1 MWSRSSLL
9 FRRFSGELAAVAATA
24 SATGCRCGCST
35 HPLHRLNSL
44 PPLSSLFRLASAG
57 ALASS
62 LRSHHHSHNRLDS
75 KLNPLFPSTLFVA
88 RRCQSQSSRGK
99 VSTQWQ
105 DGTVDPRYS
114 SEGNMRQLNAET
126 MPHYVKATIQ
136 KDRREMGLG
145 EIFDWAEFAKD
156 AIYIPTRSGPLWVG
170 SDDPRAA
177 KFVRRREK
185 MKRKPLQ
192 RTRPKPGPDPAKV
205 LEDHPLRE
213 YFTTPTN
220 LHDPLSV
227 ATGLHRAGRIREYDI
242 KHTAAKIEYVARP
255 PIVSIMGHVDH
266 GKTTL
271 LDYLR
276 RTNVAAGEAG
286 GITQNVGAF
295 QVKTPDGHS
304 ITFIDTPGH
313 AAFTAMREVGATT
326 NDMIIL
332 IVSAVDGVQP
342 QTREVIELAQRQGT
356 PMLVAITKI
365 DRQPNCDY
373 IKEQLRS
380 CNVELEEDGGDTQL
394 VKICAKDGRGIDDL
408 LEAIQLQAELSEVST
423 PLPSRA
429 ELYVLESRNLGTTE
443 VAAVVRCGTVQPGQV
458 FVSGTIYGTVKRVL
472 DDHGTTLGSAGPSV
486 PVVLQGIRVPPKP
499 GSILMQV
506 SSESHAEKFSYFM
519 RDVYST
525 EGGRENYLQMMN
537 QERQGN
543 IEGRK
548 PDNNMVRAY
557 STQAFILCVKAATF
571 GMLQALMKTVYELPR
586 LEGVSLEV
594 KVTEVGGLKDYDVA
608 MIGSSGRPGCI
619 LLYGDCKDSNG
630 LDVPNHV
637 SVLRFN
643 VLYHGIDEL
652 KRVLVESLPK
662 IKKTR
667 VLATAECLQTFKAS
681 QAGRGG
687 NAGGMKVTS
696 GTLNASHPTC
706 RVIRKHQDIKAKL
719 AAAVAGT
726 KSSVTT
732 NSLDED
738 ASVVREVVYEG
749 QMKELRRFK
758 DLVPTVENGLECGVV
773 LFDDFSFRVGDVLE
787 QYEVYEESRD
797 VAEEFAAAEK
807 REKILREQ
815 AEMQARMDDE
825 AAATTSLSPEGKL
838 KGNALHEKLT
848 AAASAAA
855 ATGTSTSAAKATA

>member
-1 MWSRSSLL
+1 MWRSTALL
-9 FRRFSGELAAVAATA
+9 IRQVGAELTTPAVAVAAA
-24 SATGCRCGCST
+24 SATSGSCNA
-35 HPLHRLNSL
+35 PLRVSLLSRLAVLHNDTAVIA
-44 PPLSSLFRLASAG
+44 PSSLCVS
-57 ALASS
+57 
-62 LRSHHHSHNRLDS
+62 
-75 KLNPLFPSTLFVA
+75 
-88 RRCQSQSSRGK
+88 RRHQSQSSTGK
-99 VSTQWQ
+99 PTFQWQ
-105 DGTVDPRYS
+105 ESVVDPRYS
-114 SEGNMRQLNAET
+114 SEGNMRQLKAET

-177 KFVRRREK
+177 KFVRRKEK
-185 MKRKPLQ
+185 MKRQPLQ

-213 YFTTPTN
+213 YFTTATN

-227 ATGLHRAGRIREYDI
+227 ATGLHRAGRIKEYDI
-242 KHTAAKIEYVARP
+242 KHTAAHIEYTARP

-271 LDYLR
+271 LDHLR

-295 QVKTPDGHS
+295 QVKTPDGHF

-373 IKEQLRS
+373 IKDQLRT
-380 CNVELEEDGGDTQL
+380 CNVELEEDGGDIQL
-394 VKICAKDGRGIDDL
+394 VKICAKDGQGISDL
-408 LEAIQLQAELSEVST
+408 LEAIQLQAELCEVAT
-423 PLPSRA
+423 PNPSRA
-429 ELYVLESRNLGTTE
+429 ELYVLESRNLGQTE

-458 FVSGTIYGTVKRVL
+458 FVSGTVYGTVKRVL
-472 DDHGTTLGSAGPSV
+472 DDQGATLGSAGPSV
-486 PVVLQGIRVPPKP
+486 PVVLHGIRVPPKP
-499 GSILMQV
+499 GSILLQV
-506 SSESHAEKFSYFM
+506 SGETHAEKFSYFM
-519 RDVYST
+519 RDVYSA
-525 EGGRENYLQMMN
+525 EGGRENYLQIVN

-548 PDNNMVRAY
+548 PDNNLVRTF
-557 STQAFILCVKAATF
+557 STKAFLLCVKAATF
-571 GMLQALMKTVYELPR
+571 GMLQALMKTIYELPR
-586 LEGVSLEV
+586 LEGVSIEV

-608 MIGSSGRPGCI
+608 TIGASGRPSCI
-619 LLYGDCKDSNG
+619 LLFGDCKDSFT
-630 LDVPNHV
+630 LDIPNNV
-637 SVLRFN
+637 TLLRFN
-643 VLYHGIDEL
+643 VLYHGIDDL

-662 IKKTR
+662 VQKTR
-667 VLATAECLQTFKAS
+667 LLATAECLQTFKAS
-681 QAGRGG
+681 QAGRVG

-696 GTLNASHPTC
+696 GTLDASHLTF
-706 RVIRKHQDIKAKL
+706 RVVRKQQNLKAKL
-719 AAAVAGT
+719 AAVAAAAASGGKASLT
-726 KSSVTT
+726 SSG
-732 NSLDED
+732 LDDDETV
-738 ASVVREVVYEG
+738 AREVVYEG
-749 QMKELRRFK
+749 QVKELRRFK
-758 DLVPTVENGLECGVV
+758 ELVPTVENGLECGVV

-797 VAEEFAAAEK
+797 VADEYAAAEK
-807 REKILREQ
+807 REKILRDQ
-815 AEMQARMDDE
+815 AETQARMEDDAADADAHAQKSRALRE
-825 AAATTSLSPEGKL
+825 KLAAAG
-838 KGNALHEKLT
+838 
-848 AAASAAA
+848 AAA
-855 ATGTSTSAAKATA
+855 A

>member
-1 MWSRSSLL
+1 
-9 FRRFSGELAAVAATA
+9 
-24 SATGCRCGCST
+24 
-35 HPLHRLNSL
+35 
-44 PPLSSLFRLASAG
+44 
-57 ALASS
+57 
-62 LRSHHHSHNRLDS
+62 
-75 KLNPLFPSTLFVA
+75 
-88 RRCQSQSSRGK
+88 
-99 VSTQWQ
+99 
-105 DGTVDPRYS
+105 
-114 SEGNMRQLNAET
+114 MRQLHADT

-145 EIFDWAEFAKD
+145 EVFDWVEFAKD
-156 AIYIPTRSGPLWVG
+156 AVYIPTRSGALWVG

-177 KFVRRREK
+177 KFMRRKEK
-185 MKRKPLQ
+185 MKRQPLQ
-192 RTRPKPGPDPAKV
+192 RTRPKPGPDPAKA

-213 YFTTPTN
+213 YFTTATN

-242 KHTAAKIEYVARP
+242 KHTAAKIEYTARP

-271 LDYLR
+271 LDHLR
-276 RTNVAAGEAG
+276 STNVAASEAG

-295 QVKTPDGHS
+295 QVKTPDGNS

-342 QTREVIELAQRQGT
+342 QTREVIEIAHRQGT

-373 IKEQLRS
+373 IKDQLRACS
-380 CNVELEEDGGDTQL
+380 VELEEDGGDTQL
-394 VKICAKDGRGIDDL
+394 VKICAKDGRGIPDL

-423 PLPSRA
+423 PTPCRA

-458 FVSGTIYGTVKRVL
+458 FVSGTIYGTVKRIL
-472 DDHGTTLGSAGPSV
+472 DDHGATMGSAGPSV
-486 PVVLQGIRVPPKP
+486 PVILQGIRVPPKP

-506 SSESHAEKFSYFM
+506 SSEQHAEKFSYFM
-519 RDVYST
+519 RDVYT
-525 EGGRENYLQMMN
+525 AEGGRENYLQILN

-548 PDNNMVRAY
+548 PDNNIVRAY

-571 GMLQALMKTVYELPR
+571 GMLQALMKMIYELPR
-586 LEGVSLEV
+586 LEGVSMEV
-594 KVTEVGGLKDYDVA
+594 KVTEVGGLKNTDVA
-608 MIGSSGRPGCI
+608 QIGATGRPGCI
-619 LLYGDCKDSNG
+619 LLFGDCKDSCS

-637 SVLRFN
+637 SVVRFN

-662 IKKTR
+662 IEKTR

-681 QAGRGG
+681 QAGRAG

-696 GTLNASHPTC
+696 GTLDAAHVTC
-706 RVIRKHQDIKAKL
+706 RVIRKHQDVKARL
-719 AAAVAGT
+719 AAAAAANKG
-726 KSSVTT
+726 SGITT
-732 NSLDED
+732 NSIDED

-758 DLVPTVENGLECGVV
+758 ELVPTVEKGLECGVV

-787 QYEVYEESRD
+787 QYEIYSESRD

-815 AEMQARMDDE
+815 AETQARLE
-825 AAATTSLSPEGKL
+825 EAEAGGFASSTSAVGAAANATAAL
-838 KGNALHEKLT
+838 KAPTGSELHEKL
-848 AAASAAA
+848 AAVGQA
-855 ATGTSTSAAKATA
+855 

>member
-1 MWSRSSLL
+1 MWRSSA
-9 FRRFSGELAAVAATA
+9 FFTRQRAREVSVAAAPAWASGCSCGSKSNHVHVYPLLSNPFRFA
-24 SATGCRCGCST
+24 SAST
-35 HPLHRLNSL
+35 VSFSLSGHHRLL
-44 PPLSSLFRLASAG
+44 T
-57 ALASS
+57 
-62 LRSHHHSHNRLDS
+62 
-75 KLNPLFPSTLFVA
+75 PSTLCVA

-99 VSTQWQ
+99 PSMQWQ
-105 DGTVDPRYS
+105 DGVVDPRYS
-114 SEGNMRQLNAET
+114 SEGNMRQLNPDT

-145 EIFDWAEFAKD
+145 EVFDWAEFAKD

-170 SDDPRAA
+170 SDDPRAS
-177 KFVRRREK
+177 KFVRRKEK

-192 RTRPKPGPDPAKV
+192 RTRPKPGPDPAKA

-213 YFTTPTN
+213 YFTTATN

-242 KHTAAKIEYVARP
+242 KHTAAKIEYTARP

-271 LDYLR
+271 LDHLR
-276 RTNVAAGEAG
+276 RSNVAASEAG

-313 AAFTAMREVGATT
+313 AAFTAMREVGAVA

-365 DRQPNCDY
+365 DRQPDCDY
-373 IKEQLRS
+373 IKEQLRT

-394 VKICAKDGRGIDDL
+394 VKICAKDGRGIPDL
-408 LEAIQLQAELSEVST
+408 LEAIQLQAELSEVSAPT
-423 PLPSRA
+423 PSRA
-429 ELYVLESRNLGTTE
+429 ELYVLESRNLEVTE

-458 FVSGTIYGTVKRVL
+458 LVSGTIYGTVKRIL
-472 DDHGTTLGSAGPSV
+472 DDQGATLGSAGPSV
-486 PVVLQGIRVPPKP
+486 PVILQGIRVPPKP

-506 SSESHAEKFSYFM
+506 SSEAHAEKFSYFM
-519 RDVYST
+519 RDVYSV
-525 EGGRENYLQMMN
+525 EGGRENYLQVLK
-537 QERQGN
+537 QEQRGH

-548 PDNNMVRAY
+548 PDNNIVRAF
-557 STQAFILCVKAATF
+557 STKAFILGVKAATF
-571 GMLQALMKTVYELPR
+571 GMLQALLKTIYELPR

-594 KVTEVGGLKDYDVA
+594 KVTEVGGLKDYDLALVGGA
-608 MIGSSGRPGCI
+608 GRPGCV
-619 LLYGDCKDSNG
+619 LLFGDCKDSYG

-637 SVLRFN
+637 SLVRFN
-643 VLYHGIDEL
+643 VLYHGIEEL
-652 KRVLVESLPK
+652 KRILVDSLPK
-662 IKKTR
+662 IEKTR

-696 GTLNASHPTC
+696 GTLDASHLTC
-706 RVIRKHQDIKAKL
+706 RVIRKHQSMKATL
-719 AAAVAGT
+719 ANALPGSKGGA
-726 KSSVTT
+726 ST
-732 NSLDED
+732 NGVNEDE
-738 ASVVREVVYEG
+738 SVVREVVYEG

-758 DLVPTVENGLECGVV
+758 DLVPTVETGLECGVV
-773 LFDDFSFRVGDVLE
+773 LFDDFSFRTGDVLE

-797 VAEEFAAAEK
+797 VAEEFEAAER
-807 REKILREQ
+807 REKILRMQ
-815 AEMQARMDDE
+815 AEAQARME
-825 AAATTSLSPEGKL
+825 AEAEATSAELTQRSNE
-838 KGNALHEKLT
+838 LHEKLT
-848 AAASAAA
+848 AAAA
-855 ATGTSTSAAKATA
+855 ATAV